1 MGRGY
6 NNATCL
12 EGALK
17 TANYEDS
24 DDDYNDGD
32 VDDLRQTD
40 QSPMAVWWLF
50 IWQVKE
56 LTELTYMQS
65 EGIQVSFE
73 TEILEEL

>member
-32 VDDLRQTD
+32 VDDLRQTA
-40 QSPMAVWWLF
+40 QSPMAAWWLF

-56 LTELTYMQS
+56 LSYMQS
-65 EGIQVSFE
+65 EEIQMSFE
-73 TEILEEL
+73 TEILGEL